1 MQKVTEGPECKS
13 PIFIRYQIIFLLD
26 FSYKIQNAANFI
38 YWPMGERRGQI
49 KRGWS
54 FEHSAHDFAILILLV
69 TNLTTGLKEKR
80 DLKEN
85 QSRDIKLLRNA
96 LLRYLFIYFKCKY
109 YIFINYATKNGHPT
123 KDIYTVQT

>member
-80 DLKEN
+80 PKREPITWYKI
-85 QSRDIKLLRNA
+85 IKKCIIT
-96 LLRYLFIYFKCKY
+96 LFIY
-109 YIFINYATKNGHPT
+109 IFQ
-123 KDIYTVQT
+123 V